1 MSLPNC
7 RAWLGGLYRVVVV
20 TLALVPMLAVTAAKA
35 QATECPMTVG
45 EYRIKN
51 KAMPGTGIPQ
61 VSVVGVMEAPPEKVW
76 RIIDDCNGYRRSMPR
91 VIRSKELSRS
101 GGKVICQTEVEMPFP
116 FSNLQS
122 EAESI
127 SVMEPGK
134 WSRSFHQTRGDYAKN
149 EGTWLLTPCGAANE
163 HTRVDYVVHAIVR
176 TAVPDALVR
185 SGMKSAMG
193 DLYKKLNQLAKR

>member
-1 MSLPNC
+1 MSLLNC
-7 RAWLGGLYRVVVV
+7 RTWLGALCRTSVLVLSLLPVL
-20 TLALVPMLAVTAAKA
+20 TLTGVQAH
-35 QATECPMTVG
+35 ATECPLTVG

-51 KAMPGTGIPQ
+51 RAMPGTGIPQ
-61 VSVVGVMEAPPEKVW
+61 VSVVGVMEAPPDKVW
-76 RIIDDCNGYRRSMPR
+76 RIIDDCNSYRRSMPR

-101 GGKVICQTEVEMPFP
+101 GGKVVCQTEVEMPFP
-116 FSNLQS
+116 FSNLHS
-122 EAESI
+122 ESESV

-134 WSRSFHQTRGDYAKN
+134 WSRSFHQARGDYAKN
-149 EGTWLLTPCGAANE
+149 EGSWQLTPCGAADE

>member
-1 MSLPNC
+1 MPLLNC
-7 RAWLGGLYRVVVV
+7 RAWLGGLYRVVVGLSLFPL
-20 TLALVPMLAVTAAKA
+20 LALTGAEA
-35 QATECPMTVG
+35 QATECPLTVG

-61 VSVVGVMEAPPEKVW
+61 ITVMGVMEAPPDKVW

-91 VIRSKELSRS
+91 IIRSKELSRT
-101 GGKVICQTEVEMPFP
+101 GGRVICQTEVEMPFP
-116 FSNLQS
+116 FSNLHS
-122 EAESI
+122 ESESMSTVAE
-127 SVMEPGK
+127 GK

-149 EGTWLLTPCGAANE
+149 EGAWQLTPCGDGDQ
-163 HTRVDYVVHAIVR
+163 HTRVEYVVHAVIR

-193 DLYKKLNQLAKR
+193 DLYKKINQLAKR

>member
-1 MSLPNC
+1 MSLLNC
-7 RAWLGGLYRVVVV
+7 CTWLGALCCRSVLVLSLLPV
-20 TLALVPMLAVTAAKA
+20 LALTGVEA
-35 QATECPMTVG
+35 QATECPLAVG

-61 VSVVGVMEAPPEKVW
+61 VSVVGVMEASPEKVW

-116 FSNLQS
+116 FSNLHS

-127 SVMEPGK
+127 SVIGPGD
-134 WSRSFHQTRGDYAKN
+134 WSRTFRQTRGDYAKS
-149 EGTWLLTPCGAANE
+149 EGSWHLTPCGAANE

-193 DLYKKLNQLAKR
+193 DLYKKINQLAKR